1 MVPNHESGCTRI
13 KPTNLHVDY
22 KILSSRCSSFFLL
35 NNECFLLKVECEGDP
50 TTGGNCG
57 GAFQRY
63 YFNKATYTCDP
74 FIYGG
79 CGATNV
85 HDTKEAC
92 LDKCGD
98 LSKCI

>member
-1 MVPNHESGCTRI
+1 MVPNHESGCTRNQ
-13 KPTNLHVDY
+13 PTNQ
-22 KILSSRCSSFFLL
+22 LSQSFPVFLL
-35 NNECFLLKVECEGDP
+35 NTECFLLTVECEGDP